1 MPDPSESTDCSCE
14 RLRCRIALSIL
25 VDEQVVAALASALQ
39 ILREKD
45 CAGVVELEH
54 AIRTHRIGILKRR
67 AILGAAGV
75 EV

>member
-1 MPDPSESTDCSCE
+1 M
-14 RLRCRIALSIL
+14 
-25 VDEQVVAALASALQ
+25 AALASALQ